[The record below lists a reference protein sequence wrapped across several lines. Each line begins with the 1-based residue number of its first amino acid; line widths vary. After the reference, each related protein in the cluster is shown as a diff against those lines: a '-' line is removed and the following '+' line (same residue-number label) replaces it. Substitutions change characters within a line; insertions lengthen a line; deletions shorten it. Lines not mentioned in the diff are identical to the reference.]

1 MLGTVASRAVAAE
14 TAPGSPALRQARA
27 AWERGSFKTAEPLY
41 REAIEKGGL
50 APDEVLEG
58 YVRLGAIRA
67 RHSKKQQAI
76 AAFRAA
82 AILDADFVV
91 PPQAGARG
99 AAYAARARKDTAKIG
114 SIKLKVEAP
123 KETPAGK
130 PFKVRAELDA
140 AHVAIIAKITLVAK
154 DGTSGKEATLD
165 AEPKE
170 SVDLDV
176 PSDVTLPNASIL
188 VRVAAV
194 DSHDNR
200 LASTEERV
208 KVPEA
213 APIVAAVPVP
223 EPTGK
228 SASSPPKASPLV
240 GFTPPPDSDRRRGG
254 GFWSSPWPYVIGGV
268 ALAGAGAAVYFG
280 TRPSDDVSVGQV
292 GIRTR

>member
-1 MLGTVASRAVAAE
+1 VLGTVATRAVAAE
-14 TAPGSPALRQARA
+14 AAPGGPALRQARA
-27 AWERGSFKTAEPLY
+27 AWESGSFKTAEPLY

-67 RHSKKQQAI
+67 RHGKKAQAI

-82 AILDADFVV
+82 AILDAGFAV
-91 PPQAGARG
+91 PPQAGTRG
-99 AAYAARARKDTAKIG
+99 ASYAARARKDTAKIG
-114 SIKLKVEAP
+114 SIKLKLDAP

-130 PFKVRAELDA
+130 PFKVTAQLDA
-140 AHVAIIAKITLVAK
+140 AHVEIVAKITLVAK
-154 DGTSGKEATLD
+154 DGTSAKEATLE
-165 AEPKE
+165 APPKE

-176 PSDVTLPNASIL
+176 PSDLTLPNASIL
-188 VRVAAV
+188 VRVDAV
-194 DSHDNR
+194 DSHANR
-200 LASTEERV
+200 LASAEERV

-213 APIVAAVPVP
+213 APIVAAAPVP
-223 EPTGK
+223 AATHPPS
-228 SASSPPKASPLV
+228 SAVTPAV

-292 GIRTR
+292 GVRTR